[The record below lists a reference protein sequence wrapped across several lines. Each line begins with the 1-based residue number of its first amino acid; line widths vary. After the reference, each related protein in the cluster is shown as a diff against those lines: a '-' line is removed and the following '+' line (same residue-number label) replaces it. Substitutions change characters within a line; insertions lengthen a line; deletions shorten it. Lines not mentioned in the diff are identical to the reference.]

1 VTIKIKSNK
10 NLFSNIGFYFCLSI
24 FVVFII
30 FPFFWQFMASIK
42 PMQELYLTPPRW
54 IPSKI
59 NLEFYYSVF
68 FKRSFLTYL
77 KNSAVV
83 AGSSTIF
90 AVFVAS
96 FAAYALSRLD
106 FKGKNLIL
114 SMVLAVSMFPGIA
127 IVSSLFI
134 MLRQV
139 DLLNSYIGLII
150 TYITITMP
158 LSIWI
163 LTTFFKEIP
172 YSLEE
177 AAKVDGASPLKAFLL
192 IIFPLAAPGL
202 FTTAI
207 LVFISSWNEFLFSL
221 VFNTKD
227 QMRTVPVGIAM
238 FPGDYSYPWGDIAA
252 ASIVVTVPLII
263 LVLIFQKRIISG
275 LTAGAVKG

>member
-1 VTIKIKSNK
+1 MISK
-10 NLFSNIGFYFCLSI
+10 NVNSKKMLNNLLFYCSIGI
-24 FVVFII
+24 FMVFIV
-30 FPFFWQFMASIK
+30 FPFFWQFMTSIK
-42 PMQELYLTPPRW
+42 PMDELYLMPPIW

-68 FKRSFLTYL
+68 FKRPFLIYL
-77 KNSAVV
+77 KNSAIV
-83 AGSSTIF
+83 AGSSTLF

-96 FAAYALSRLD
+96 FAAYALARLN
-106 FKGKNLIL
+106 FRGKNLIL

-139 DLLNSYIGLII
+139 GLLNSYLGLII

-158 LSIWI
+158 LSVWI
-163 LTTFFKEIP
+163 LTTFFREIP
-172 YSLEE
+172 TSLEE
-177 AAKVDGASPLKAFLL
+177 AAKVDGASPLKTFFL

-207 LVFISSWNEFLFSL
+207 LVFINSWNEFLYSL

-227 QMRTVPVGIAM
+227 TMRTVPVGIAM
-238 FPGDYSYPWGDIAA
+238 FPGDYNYPWGDIAA
-252 ASIVVTVPLII
+252 ASVVVTVPLIL
-263 LVLIFQKRIISG
+263 LVLLFQKRIISG